1 MLLYARVPGNYIPMK
16 IHISETL
23 WMRPKL
29 LMDSKQTCHRQDIN
43 ALYPLILKIKL
54 CCLLTLG
61 ASLASIIS
69 PSIIEQTMY
78 RGVSIWKS
86 IFCCCCCW
94 KDPSSAEINIRK
106 VKHCP
111 VTSES
116 QSSQVWHQVGP
127 WLKLSV
133 ENMSVSWI
141 QMKFRYECCVIMKW
155 WSFCED
161 WIIKNIFI

>member
-1 MLLYARVPGNYIPMK
+1 MLLYARVLGNYIPMK

-29 LMDSKQTCHRQDIN
+29 SMDSKQTCHRLDIN

-61 ASLASIIS
+61 ESLASTIS
-69 PSIIEQTMY
+69 PSIIEQTTY

-86 IFCCCCCW
+86 IFCCCCCCCW
-94 KDPSSAEINIRK
+94 EDPSSGEFNIRK

-111 VTSES
+111 VTSKS
-116 QSSQVWHQVGP
+116 QSSQVWRQVGP
-127 WLKLSV
+127 LLKPSV
-133 ENMSVSWI
+133 ENMSVS
-141 QMKFRYECCVIMKW
+141 
-155 WSFCED
+155 
-161 WIIKNIFI
+161 

>member
-1 MLLYARVPGNYIPMK
+1 MLLYARVLGNYIPMK

-29 LMDSKQTCHRQDIN
+29 VMDSKQTCHRLDIN
-43 ALYPLILKIKL
+43 ALYPQILKIKL
-54 CCLLTLG
+54 CCLLILG

-86 IFCCCCCW
+86 ILCCCCCCW
-94 KDPSSAEINIRK
+94 EDPSSGGINIRK

-127 WLKLSV
+127 WLNRLLKTCLFL
-133 ENMSVSWI
+133 EFKWI
-141 QMKFRYECCVIMKW
+141 FVT
-155 WSFCED
+155 
-161 WIIKNIFI
+161 NVV